1 MFMTVFLDLCITAS
15 DYILVI
21 CGATLPVVWRRHSV
35 ARINILESIS
45 TIKCVISS
53 QTYQRWAPLAL

>member
-15 DYILVI
+15 DCILVI
-21 CGATLPVVWRRHSV
+21 YGATLPVVVWRRHSV
-35 ARINILESIS
+35 VLVNILESIS

-53 QTYQRWAPLAL
+53 